1 MRLLEFFAD
10 VNIVEGE
17 TDERVES
24 MMCIDKKHSFQY
36 YFVIKRDDKFYFQYI
51 NITSKTPD
59 VY

>member
-1 MRLLEFFAD
+1 MKVLEFFAD

-36 YFVIKRDDKFYFQYI
+36 YFVIK
-51 NITSKTPD
+51 
-59 VY
+59 